1 MNLANSD
8 NMSIKLLIVL
18 ISIFSV
24 AVLTIA
30 TLGCSRTPSANN
42 PAPKT
47 FPVKNPMVEIA
58 RDIVMNSVQIVSNSE
73 TNIPIIDRL
82 EISPRSVILNP
93 GERIQMSAQAFS
105 SDGFTLPDVE
115 LIWTSND
122 LRVGSITRDG
132 VFQSSIN
139 PGTFDEVISVTAV
152 QNTPAGVQYIS
163 DNKSVTVIG
172 KSEVQK
178 LSSIEIIPK
187 NLVVLEEQLYQIR
200 AVGLDKNGLLIPGVY
215 MKWELQKD
223 QLGRLNDIGLLTVE
237 GKPGLYQNA
246 LSVTALWD
254 EVELT
259 VMKDIQVSKTPEEGD
274 YLKVHAL
281 PQRFFLEPMENLKLN
296 AVALNGLGKIAVG
309 TELRWEMVN
318 EIAGTIDGNGNFIAG
333 KDPGVYTEAV
343 RVEAVMP
350 GEVGFVRA
358 EDFASV
364 VIRYRELT
372 KLSRVSAI
380 PPTIVLSPNQRAM
393 LMAIHS
399 GNDGRPADDVSINWE
414 VLNKEVGEITN
425 LGGFKA
431 GPTPGIYVRAVKVTA
446 TQELENGQVTST
458 DSHVDVII
466 TGTLAKAEIQPV
478 QPSVE
483 TGKTIHFTIKG
494 WDTNDILLNNLV
506 VKWSVANQEAGTID
520 ALGNFKAG
528 ETPGVYD
535 NVIRAEIVQQVPDRN

>member
-1 MNLANSD
+1 MNLANPNNFST
-8 NMSIKLLIVL
+8 KLLIIS

-24 AVLTIA
+24 TLLALT
-30 TLGCSRTPSANN
+30 TLGCSRTTPETNSTL
-42 PAPKT
+42 KS
-47 FPVKNPMVEIA
+47 FPIKNPMVEIA
-58 RDIVMNSVQIVSNSE
+58 RDIATNSVQIVSNSE
-73 TNIPIIDRL
+73 TNIPLIDHL
-82 EISPRSVILNP
+82 EISPRSLILNP
-93 GERIQMSAQAFS
+93 GESIQMSAQAFS
-105 SDGFTLPDVE
+105 SDGFTIPEVE

-122 LRVGSITRDG
+122 LRVGSITKDG
-132 VFQSSIN
+132 LFQSSIN
-139 PGTFDEVISVTAV
+139 PGTFDKAISVTAV

-187 NLVVLEEQLYQIR
+187 NLIVLEEQLYQIR

-215 MKWELQKD
+215 VKWELQKD

-237 GKPGLYQNA
+237 GEPGIYQNA

-254 EVELT
+254 DVELT
-259 VMKDIQVSKTPEEGD
+259 VMKDIQVSSTPEEGD

-281 PQRFFLEPMENLKLN
+281 PQRFFLEPRENLKLN

-318 EIAGTIDGNGNFIAG
+318 KIAGTIDGNGNFIAG
-333 KDPGVYTEAV
+333 NDPGVYTEAV

-372 KLSRVSAI
+372 RLSNVSAK
-380 PPTIVLSPNQRAM
+380 PSTLVLSPNQRVM

-399 GNDGRPADDVSINWE
+399 GNNGIPADDVSINWE
-414 VLNKEVGEITN
+414 VLTEGVGEITN

-431 GPTPGIYVRAVKVTA
+431 GSTPGIYNNAVRVTVS
-446 TQELENGQVTST
+446 QELENEEITAT
-458 DSHVDVII
+458 DTVDVII
-466 TGTLAKAEIQPV
+466 TGTLAKSKIQPF
-478 QPSVE
+478 QPSVS
-483 TGKTIHFTIKG
+483 TGKTIRFTLKG

-506 VKWSVANQEAGTID
+506 VKWSVADQKAGTID
-520 ALGNFKAG
+520 ALGNFRAG
-528 ETPGVYD
+528 ETPGLYT
-535 NVIRAEIVQQVPDRN
+535 NVIRAEIVQQIPDRN